1 MRPFSKAIDRLI
13 QKRKTQ
19 QSETQTVMAPVTR
32 AEMERV
38 FAYEL
43 HKATSTLSK
52 YKLYGII
59 PKSHAN
65 QNMRME
71 AGE

>member
-32 AEMERV
+32 AELERV
-38 FAYEL
+38 FAYV
-43 HKATSTLSK
+43 
-52 YKLYGII
+52 
-59 PKSHAN
+59 KSGFARN
-65 QNMRME
+65 SF
-71 AGE
+71 GESLWR